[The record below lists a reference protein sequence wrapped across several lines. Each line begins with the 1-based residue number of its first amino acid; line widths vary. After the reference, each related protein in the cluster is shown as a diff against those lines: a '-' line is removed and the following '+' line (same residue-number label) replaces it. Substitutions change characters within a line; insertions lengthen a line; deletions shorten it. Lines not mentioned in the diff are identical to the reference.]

1 MLPRENLK
9 FLNVRNAGFWHP
21 GRLFALLQMQSLENL
36 KDFLG
41 APPLNPLVFSF
52 DPPPL

>member
-36 KDFLG
+36 KDFFG
-41 APPLNPLVFSF
+41 CPPFKPTRFF
-52 DPPPL
+52 F